1 MGAGP
6 LAEAKQMLGLKLL
19 NIQKCFVRF
28 DEVRG
33 WWRAYVGG
41 ILWIP
46 RNDEMRPVWL
56 RVCYS

>member
-28 DEVRG
+28 DEVRVV
-33 WWRAYVGG
+33 VGVRG
-41 ILWIP
+41 
-46 RNDEMRPVWL
+46 RNPVDPEE
-56 RVCYS
+56 